1 MLSRTACT
9 AIVLSCLGIQAADAV
24 PRQIIILRHGE
35 KANATALCSV
45 GIQRSQALAA
55 QYLGKGAA
63 NSLFSGSDTPAAFV
77 AITLHTLELISPAA
91 ATWGLPVITWS
102 VVPLPGADEAK
113 QLDAQTRAAANDV
126 LTNPAYDGKIV
137 VMTWE
142 HKHIANKK
150 LQEKHP
156 THGVT
161 LRQLL
166 NLDALTG
173 TNHVH
178 ETWQGSNYDYF
189 WIVDYG
195 NAGSTTP
202 TAFKHVR
209 QEFTG
214 AFKSVPSNHWGKP
227 EKLPPNSGCK
237 S

>member
-1 MLSRTACT
+1 MLMRAVSIA
-9 AIVLSCLGIQAADAV
+9 AALFCLGIQPALAV
-24 PRQIIILRHGE
+24 PKQIIILRHGE
-35 KANATALCSV
+35 KANSTALCSV

-63 NSLFSGSDTPAAFV
+63 NSLFSGTDTPAAFI
-77 AITLHTLELISPAA
+77 AITLHTLELIAPTA
-91 ATWGLPVITWS
+91 ATWGLPVTTWS
-102 VVPLPGADEAK
+102 VVPLPGADEEK
-113 QLDAQTRAAANDV
+113 QLDAQTRLAANDV

-142 HKHIANKK
+142 HKHIANKT
-150 LQEKHP
+150 LQDKHP
-156 THGVT
+156 NGVT

-166 NLDALTG
+166 NLGVLTG

-195 NAGSTTP
+195 NAGSSTP